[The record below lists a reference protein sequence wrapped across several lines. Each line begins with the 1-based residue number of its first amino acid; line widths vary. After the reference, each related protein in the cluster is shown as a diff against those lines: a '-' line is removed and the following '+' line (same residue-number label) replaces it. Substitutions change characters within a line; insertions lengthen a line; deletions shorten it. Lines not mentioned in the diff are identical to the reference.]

1 MDLPTHAA
9 FGLTV
14 GLVFFGHPEAAVLV
28 LIGAIMPDLDRDW
41 LAKAGAIGEEQ
52 RHRAIL
58 HNVFIVG
65 IAFLASPFL
74 ALGAFLHMLQDSFTT
89 ANDKGCEWFY
99 PISRWVKRGKFNA
112 ERKPMPLDPKERVY
126 FLQED
131 PENATD
137 GPAIPWRRVYG
148 PAQNSQ
154 ILDRMFIAGSLI
166 VAGVWFLFKAKTDW
180 SFLVGDI
187 IKTGPHWV
195 LFLALAVFLITGAL
209 LRGKSRN
216 SVTIIARGGMGVFGT
231 ALAMLWIFYARAEI
245 IANIEILSSNWLPIT
260 LSGVFIVLASWAIA
274 EWHARKY
281 KPAAVV

>member
-9 FGLTV
+9 FGLAV
-14 GLVFFGHPEAAVLV
+14 GLVFFGRPEAAILV
-28 LIGAIMPDLDRDW
+28 LIGAILPDLDRDW
-41 LAKAGAIGEEQ
+41 LVKAKAVGEEQ

-65 IAFLASPFL
+65 LAFLMSPFL
-74 ALGAFLHMLQDSFTT
+74 AFGTFLHMLQDSFTT

-99 PISRWVKRGKFNA
+99 PISRLVKRGKFDA
-112 ERKPMPLDPKERVY
+112 KKQPMPLDPKERVY

-131 PENATD
+131 PEATD

-154 ILDRMFIAGSLI
+154 ILDRVFLASSL
-166 VAGVWFLFKAKTDW
+166 VVSGVWFVFKAKADW
-180 SFLVGDI
+180 SFLVSDVI
-187 IKTGPHWV
+187 RTGPHWI
-195 LFLALAVFLITGAL
+195 LFLALAIFLITGAL

-216 SVTIIARGGMGVFGT
+216 TLTIIAKVGIGFLGI
-231 ALAMLWIFYARAEI
+231 ALIVLWGFYAQTEI
-245 IANIEILSSNWLPIT
+245 ITNIETLSSSLVPII
-260 LSGVFIVLASWAIA
+260 LCGVLIVLSTWAIA